1 MKITEGEIDII
12 LNKKETYEVKL
23 NPEESDVKKP
33 KEMSME
39 LKLDGFKIV
48 SKNYIELENVVYAFM
63 MEGKKEEKVENKKI
77 KFIPLWKWLLDIK
90 V

>member
-1 MKITEGEIDII
+1 
-12 LNKKETYEVKL
+12 
-23 NPEESDVKKP
+23 
-33 KEMSME
+33 
-39 LKLDGFKIV
+39 
-48 SKNYIELENVVYAFM
+48 